1 LGPDEVGSPV
11 VYCFDYSEELEFMGI
26 VVLFGGG
33 EGCQVEGYWVVL
45 LCGGWLCPFILR
57 EDGLNSVFQHVS
69 LEIEHFV
76 EVRLSQNQFADHF
89 VLKFFEGLL
98 LVVFPVPRC
107 GLFGEVQEGV
117 CYLRIVFDEVLV
129 VTHESEEL
137 LDLSHIAGSHLSL
150 HPVNFGL
157 FHLYYTFCYLN
168 TRKSRWSCLKV
179 HFSGLR

>member
-1 LGPDEVGSPV
+1 LDVDNAKVVILELLMPSCSPASQFLWQLPVREIFVVHFYHKGFLGPDEVESPV
-11 VYCFDYSEELEFMGI
+11 VYCFDYSEELEVVGI

-117 CYLRIVFDEVLV
+117 CYL
-129 VTHESEEL
+129 
-137 LDLSHIAGSHLSL
+137 
-150 HPVNFGL
+150 
-157 FHLYYTFCYLN
+157 
-168 TRKSRWSCLKV
+168 
-179 HFSGLR
+179 